1 MEVYYELKN
10 DESSYMDIYDVITL
24 LYNNLQTDFKQ
35 KELLMKAIN
44 RTTSKKIYY
53 YNIPITWKEFNDP
66 TLYYSLVNNVKKEY
80 DLYILYHKKIWDKLV
95 IKKFL
100 TRYAMVIL
108 YRYPNGL
115 RLLEVKNHFLS
126 ISHNR

>member
-80 DLYILYHKKIWDKLV
+80 DLYILYHK
-95 IKKFL
+95 
-100 TRYAMVIL
+100 
-108 YRYPNGL
+108 
-115 RLLEVKNHFLS
+115 
-126 ISHNR
+126 